1 MNTEDSNTANII
13 NLFSIEDLLEN
24 LDSFIEMTVKNF
36 MNSSDELSDLA
47 YQQVIDTS
55 QGG

>member
-1 MNTEDSNTANII
+1 MNTEDSNAANVI